1 MKVQIQELAIE
12 HDGLTYRLKFIN
24 SPTAV
29 TVDLLGFPMTHR
41 GVNIELVDG
50 QWAFVPA
57 PGFGEVETA
66 KDEQLRDPRRWFA
79 AWPAVIDA
87 FLKRTPACSR
97 NSKPQ
102 RRPNWRSSRQVKHD
116 HPMP

>member
-12 HDGLTYRLKFIN
+12 HDSLKYRLKFIN

-29 TVDLLGFPMTHR
+29 TVDLIGFPMTHR

-66 KDEQLRDPRRWFA
+66 KDEQLRDLQAMVRDLAGGYRRLLDENSSLQSQLETA
-79 AWPAVIDA
+79 ATAKLAEPEAGEA
-87 FLKRTPACSR
+87 
-97 NSKPQ
+97 
-102 RRPNWRSSRQVKHD
+102 
-116 HPMP
+116 